1 MSTELYEKLIVIKTA
16 EGLTNSEFAN
26 KIGVSENTLK
36 GIWKRGSTPKGDI
49 LEKVS
54 AIWPEY
60 AYWLLT
66 GREQLPK
73 HISPMNKHADNI
85 LLRAA
90 DIVHDVGNL
99 DGPIRAEWFT
109 DIIFL
114 QSAGNLND
122 VSAVIKIKQESYF
135 SPRHISC
142 LMLIDGMNFG
152 SNGGGKLKLQTFA
165 KSLEDLGRDDLIRTA
180 KTALISEV
188 DTAQFIENYELPY
201 SNIKGMHIEGDDL
214 RKIHINFSKWRLE
227 GSSYIPKE
235 WGFI

>member
-1 MSTELYEKLIVIKTA
+1 MSTNILARVLMIGES
-16 EGLTNSEFAN
+16 EGLN
-26 KIGVSENTLK
+26 NTELAK
-36 GIWKRGSTPKGDI
+36 ELGFSASSIRTLIHRGSTPKSEM
-49 LEKVS
+49 LE
-54 AIWPEY
+54 AIGKKWPEY
-60 AYWLLT
+60 AYWLIT
-66 GREQLPK
+66 GDVNLPK
-73 HISPMNKHADNI
+73 HMSPIFKHADNT

-114 QSAGNLND
+114 QSTGNLDD

-142 LMLIDGMNFG
+142 LLVIDHMNFR
-152 SNGGGKLKLQTFA
+152 SNGGGKSKLQIFA

-180 KTALISEV
+180 KTALISKENI
-188 DTAQFIENYELPY
+188 AQFIENYELPY

-214 RKIHINFSKWRLE
+214 RKIHINFSKWRFE
-227 GSSYIPKE
+227 GSSYTPKE
-235 WGFI
+235 